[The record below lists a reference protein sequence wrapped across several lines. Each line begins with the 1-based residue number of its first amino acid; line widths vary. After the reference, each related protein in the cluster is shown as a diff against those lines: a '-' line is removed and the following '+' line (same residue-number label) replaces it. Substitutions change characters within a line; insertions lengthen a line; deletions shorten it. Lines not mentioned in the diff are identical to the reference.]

1 MWSTLTIVCSLLLTQ
16 SAVFDFAD
24 MKPAEGP
31 WGAKVQLLGK
41 NFDAKGVKV
50 YYDNTEVK
58 PVSVAPTVITV
69 LVPENAKDAWFEVE
83 QGGRRLRA
91 PAIFTIKNVTTI
103 EKSDP
108 ATGPADIWV
117 KLTGRFFTAET
128 EFYLGKLKL
137 NAKFVSDREVSV
149 FLPPGTPSDFFWA
162 TSHGGRVKSAVK
174 YNVLPF
180 PTVSGFAPEK
190 AWHEDKITVRG
201 KHFCADAAVLVGDL
215 PLAVTKR
222 TADTLEATIPAGAV
236 TGPLRVRCY
245 TRDFAAPKP
254 LTVEPPYGAITRV
267 VPEAGAPG
275 EWVELSGSG
284 FTAKDRFWLGDA
296 AITESK
302 WVSESVV
309 RVRIPAG
316 AVSDLFHYKS
326 HNRIR
331 PSAVR
336 FTIASPPE
344 LADQAPVKAWT
355 GEKLTL
361 RGKHFCPDIRVEVGG
376 LAFPVDTVTSTGE
389 ITMLVPRAAKS
400 GKFTLM
406 CKHWRIEAGAFELTP
421 PALAVKSAAP
431 LAGPPGT
438 ELVIEGAHFPAGAKV
453 YIGQMA
459 LATRVE
465 NPGRLVAT
473 VPVATKGPVRV
484 FAYERFWE
492 TSHAWET
499 AYPRPEPAKF
509 EPAASWHLGTVT
521 IRGKNL
527 CAKPAVFLD
536 RAPVKVLEAN
546 ARYVVVQ
553 LPAKAAPGEFTVECF
568 MHRAKV
574 PGKLALK
581 PPVGD
586 IASIFPLSGPVGTLL
601 TVRGT
606 RLKKDSQF
614 FIGKTLLP
622 SRWVSDSEI
631 QIEIPAGAPSGPIEL
646 VAAKLRVQTGHS
658 FSLAYPQP
666 VVTAVSPD
674 LGWHGDRVTLEG
686 SQFCAQAQVVF
697 PGDKVAK
704 VIARTSHTRMIVEVP
719 EGAQPGYP
727 VVRCPGVEG
736 KAASYF
742 TVAPPYARITAVSA
756 ESGCGGDELTLT
768 GVHFDDK
775 VKIYLGETVLAVKIV
790 SKTQAT
796 AIIPANARS
805 GDLAVESFGKKL
817 PTRFSYIIKSRL
829 CRGK

>member
-1 MWSTLTIVCSLLLTQ
+1 MWSTLTIVCSLLLSQ

-41 NFDAKGVKV
+41 NFDTKTVKV
-50 YYDNTEVK
+50 YYDNAEVK

-91 PAIFTIKNVTTI
+91 PAIFTIKNVTTL

-108 ATGPADIWV
+108 AGGPADIWV

-137 NAKFVSDREVSV
+137 NAKFVSDKEVSV
-149 FLPPGTPSDFFWA
+149 FLPPGTPSDFFWV
-162 TSHGGRVKSAVK
+162 TSFGQRVKSAIK
-174 YNVLPF
+174 YDVLPF

-190 AWHEDKITVRG
+190 AWHEDKLTVRG
-201 KHFCADAAVLVGDL
+201 KHFCADAAVLVGDK
-215 PLAVTKR
+215 PLTVTKR
-222 TADTLEATIPAGAV
+222 TADTLEAVVPAGAV
-236 TGPLRVRCY
+236 TGALRVRCY
-245 TRDFAAPKP
+245 GRDFAASKP
-254 LTVEPPYGAITRV
+254 LTVEPPYGAITKV

-275 EWVELSGSG
+275 DWVELTGSG
-284 FTAKDRFWLGDA
+284 FTAKDQFWLGEV
-296 AITESK
+296 AITETK
-302 WVSESVV
+302 WVSETMV
-309 RVRIPAG
+309 RVRIPAK
-316 AVSDLFHYKS
+316 AASDLFHYKS

-336 FTIASPPE
+336 FTIANPPE
-344 LADQAPVKAWT
+344 LAEPAPVKAWN
-355 GEKLTL
+355 GDKITL
-361 RGKHFCPDIRVEVGG
+361 RGRALCPDIRVEVAG
-376 LAFPVDTVTSTGE
+376 LAFPVDPVTSTAE
-389 ITMLVPRAAKS
+389 ITLLVPRGAKS

-421 PALAVKSAAP
+421 PALAVKTAAP

-438 ELVIEGAHFPAGAKV
+438 ELVLEGALFPPDAKV
-453 YIGQMA
+453 YIGKMA
-459 LATRVE
+459 LATRAE
-465 NPGRLVAT
+465 GAGRLVAT

-484 FAYERFWE
+484 FAYDRFWE
-492 TSHAWET
+492 TPHVFET
-499 AYPRPEPAKF
+499 AYPKPEPAKF
-509 EPAASWHLGTVT
+509 EPAVSWHLGTVT

-527 CAKPAVFLD
+527 CAKPAVFLGKT
-536 RAPVKVLEAN
+536 PVKVLEAN
-546 ARYVVVQ
+546 AKYVVVQ
-553 LPAKAAPGEFTVECF
+553 LPAKAEPGQFKIECF
-568 MHRAKV
+568 MHAAVV
-574 PGKLALK
+574 PGALTLK
-581 PPVGD
+581 PPVGN
-586 IASIFPLSGPVGTLL
+586 IASIFPLSGPVGTFL
-601 TVRGT
+601 TVRGSQ
-606 RLKKDSQF
+606 LKKDSQF

-646 VAAKLRVQTGHS
+646 VAAKLRVQTGHT
-658 FSLAYPQP
+658 FTLAYPQP
-666 VVTAVSPD
+666 VITAVSPD

-697 PGDKVAK
+697 PGDKIAK
-704 VIARTSHTRMIVEVP
+704 VLARTSHTKLVVEVP
-719 EGAQPGYP
+719 EGAQPGFP

-736 KAASYF
+736 KAANYF

-756 ESGCGGDELTLT
+756 ESGCGGDELTFT
-768 GVHFDDK
+768 GVNFDDK
-775 VKIYLGETVLAVKIV
+775 AKFYLGETVLAVKIV

-805 GDLAVESFGKKL
+805 GDLAIESFGKKL

>member
-16 SAVFDFAD
+16 SAVFDFAE

-41 NFDAKGVKV
+41 NFDAKAVKV
-50 YYDNTEVK
+50 YYDNAEVK

-128 EFYLGKLKL
+128 EFYLGKLRL
-137 NAKFVSDREVSV
+137 NAKFVSDKEVSV

-162 TSHGGRVKSAVK
+162 SSHGGRVKSAVK
-174 YNVLPF
+174 YDVLPF
-180 PTVSGFAPEK
+180 PTVSGFSPEK
-190 AWHEDKITVRG
+190 AWHEDKITLRG
-201 KHFCADAAVLVGDL
+201 KHFCADAAVLVGDK
-215 PLAVTKR
+215 PLTVTKR
-222 TADTLEATIPAGAV
+222 TADTLEATVPAGAV

-245 TRDFAAPKP
+245 TRDFAAPKA
-254 LTVEPPYGAITRV
+254 LTVEPPYGAITKV

-275 EWVELSGSG
+275 DWVELSGSG
-284 FTAKDRFWLGDA
+284 FTAKDQFWLGDA
-296 AITESK
+296 AITETK
-302 WVSESVV
+302 WVSATVV

-331 PSAVR
+331 PSTVR

-344 LADQAPVKAWT
+344 LADPTPVKAWN
-355 GEKLTL
+355 GEKITL

-389 ITMLVPRAAKS
+389 ITMLVPRAAKT

-438 ELVIEGAHFPAGAKV
+438 ELVIEGAFFPADAKV
-453 YIGQMA
+453 HIGQMA

-473 VPVATKGPVRV
+473 VPVATSGKLRV

-492 TSHAWET
+492 TPHAWQT
-499 AYPRPEPAKF
+499 AYPKPEPARF
-509 EPAASWHLGTVT
+509 EPAVSWHLGTVT
-521 IRGKNL
+521 IRGRNL

-536 RAPVKVLEAN
+536 RVPLKVLEAS
-546 ARYVVVQ
+546 ATSVLVA
-553 LPAKAAPGEFTVECF
+553 LPAKATPGEFTIECF
-568 MHRAKV
+568 MHHAKV

-601 TVRGT
+601 TVRGS

-614 FIGKTLLP
+614 YIGKTLLP

-666 VVTAVSPD
+666 VITAVSPD

-736 KAASYF
+736 KATSYF

-756 ESGCGGDELTLT
+756 ESGCGGDELTFT

-775 VKIYLGETVLAVKIV
+775 TRFHLGETVLAVKIV

-796 AIIPANARS
+796 AIVPANARS
-805 GDLAVESFGKKL
+805 GDFSIESFGKKL